1 MPQNPGGA
9 SLGCD
14 KSEEGRGAPG
24 GKGAAFTLWCKKHW
38 LGSLT
43 PFSGH
48 LHNISLL
55 VSALFMFAT
64 HCYQQ
69 LLLAGWL
76 FFFILTLSFTLYM
89 AAVVGSLSQCS
100 VCREKISK
108 MGLYW
113 STNLFVAEMHLPTAA
128 HLWGTPGI
136 FWVAAT
142 VAERS

>member
-69 LLLAGWL
+69 LLLAG
-76 FFFILTLSFTLYM
+76 FFFFYSDTVFHIIHGSSCRFSLT
-89 AAVVGSLSQCS
+89 VQCLQGK
-100 VCREKISK
+100 KIQD
-108 MGLYW
+108 GLYW